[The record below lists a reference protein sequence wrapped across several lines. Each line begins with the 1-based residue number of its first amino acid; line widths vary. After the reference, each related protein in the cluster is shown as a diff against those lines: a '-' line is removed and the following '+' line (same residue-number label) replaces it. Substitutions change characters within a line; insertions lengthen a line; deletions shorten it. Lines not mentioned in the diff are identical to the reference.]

1 MNKNLSQ
8 HFYNTLPD
16 AEVIEVELVWRFR
29 NCEGEELF
37 SVLVDVRRQPAPI
50 AVLAIVKIVESTLP
64 ENEQKIN
71 LTHFYF
77 QSTIIFMNTYH
88 SFDCIFF

>member
-1 MNKNLSQ
+1 LNKNLSQ

-37 SVLVDVRRQPAPI
+37 SVLVDVRRPRDRKNRRIDFA
-50 AVLAIVKIVESTLP
+50 
-64 ENEQKIN
+64 
-71 LTHFYF
+71 
-77 QSTIIFMNTYH
+77 
-88 SFDCIFF
+88 

>member
-16 AEVIEVELVWRFR
+16 AEVIEVELVGRFW

-50 AVLAIVKIVESTLP
+50 AVLTIVEIVESTLAG
-64 ENEQKIN
+64 NEQKIN

-77 QSTIIFMNTYH
+77 KSQ
-88 SFDCIFF
+88 